1 LIDKTYRLTGGK
13 EFRSLILKQAGRL
26 TTIFFKE
33 EEMKTKICLALSTL
47 IITSL
52 IAPPIMGMGQEKAQ
66 GESQV
71 TKSEARHEHMKE
83 VTAGRIR
90 AREEYR
96 AAKHS
101 QVSLP
106 STGNVQ

>member
-1 LIDKTYRLTGGK
+1 
-13 EFRSLILKQAGRL
+13 
-26 TTIFFKE
+26 
-33 EEMKTKICLALSTL
+33 MKTKICLALSTL

-52 IAPPIMGMGQEKAQ
+52 MAPPIMGMGQEKAQ

-71 TKSEARHEHMKE
+71 TKFEARHEHMKEVTAGRIRAREEYRAAKDVLIALRHEHMKE